1 MEKNKLKA
9 IMFAF
14 LAAVFYAINVPI
26 SKVLLQHVGPTTM
39 AALLYLGAG
48 IGIGMMSLF
57 NKKDRE
63 KAESLTKAELPYIV
77 GMIVLDIAAPIFL
90 MLGIS
95 YGSSANASLLGNFEI
110 VATTVIAL
118 ILFKEAVTKRLWL
131 AIGLITL
138 SSILLSFEGTD
149 SFHFSYGSLLVI
161 MATVCW
167 GLENN
172 CTRELS
178 SKSTYQIVM
187 LKGLCSGLGALVIA
201 LIKRESFPGIGYIA
215 IALALGFVAYGL
227 SIFMYVRAQN
237 VLGAAKTSAYY
248 AVNPLIG
255 ALLAFVFLSESL
267 SWMYV
272 IALIVMVIGSA
283 LVVVDTLIRQHDHE
297 HQHTF
302 THSHGGSTHTHTV
315 RHSHVHKHY
324 LTEEKHRHRH
334 SIEELECLAEEK
346 IGKSK

>member
-26 SKVLLQHVGPTTM
+26 SKVLLQYVGPTTM

-283 LVVVDTLIRQHDHE
+283 LVVVDTFIRQHDHE

-334 SIEELECLAEEK
+334 PIEELECLAEEK
-346 IGKSK
+346 DR

>member
-1 MEKNKLKA
+1 MEQNKLKA

-201 LIKRESFPGIGYIA
+201 LVKKESFPGIGYIA

-283 LVVVDTLIRQHDHE
+283 LVVVDTFIRQHDHE

-334 SIEELECLAEEK
+334 PIEELECLAEEK
-346 IGKSK
+346 DR

>member
-1 MEKNKLKA
+1 
-9 IMFAF
+9 MFAF

-48 IGIGMMSLF
+48 IGIGIMSLF

-63 KAESLTKAELPYIV
+63 KAESLTKVDLPYII

-272 IALIVMVIGSA
+272 IALIVMVFGSA
-283 LVVVDTLIRQHDHE
+283 LVVVDTFIRQHDHE

-334 SIEELECLAEEK
+334 PIEELECLAEEK
-346 IGKSK
+346 DR

>member
-118 ILFKEAVTKRLWL
+118 ILFKEAVTKRLWV

-272 IALIVMVIGSA
+272 IALIVMVFGSA
-283 LVVVDTLIRQHDHE
+283 LVVVDTFIRQHDHE
-297 HQHTF
+297 HQHAF

-346 IGKSK
+346 DR

>member
-1 MEKNKLKA
+1 
-9 IMFAF
+9 MFAF

-48 IGIGMMSLF
+48 IGIGIMSLF

-161 MATVCW
+161 IATVCW

-178 SKSTYQIVM
+178 SKSTHQIVM

-283 LVVVDTLIRQHDHE
+283 LVVVDTFIRQHDHE

-346 IGKSK
+346 DR

>member
-1 MEKNKLKA
+1 
-9 IMFAF
+9 MFAF

-77 GMIVLDIAAPIFL
+77 GMIVLDIAAPILL

-118 ILFKEAVTKRLWL
+118 ILFKEAVTKRLWV

-267 SWMYV
+267 SWMYM

-283 LVVVDTLIRQHDHE
+283 LVVVDTFIRQHDHE

-302 THSHGGSTHTHTV
+302 THTHGGSTHTHTV

-346 IGKSK
+346 DR

>member
-118 ILFKEAVTKRLWL
+118 ILFKEAVTKRLWV

-187 LKGLCSGLGALVIA
+187 LKGLCSGLGALVIS
-201 LIKRESFPGIGYIA
+201 LIKKESFPGFGYIA

-283 LVVVDTLIRQHDHE
+283 LVVVDTFIRQHDHE

-315 RHSHVHKHY
+315 RHSHVHMHY

-334 SIEELECLAEEK
+334 SIEELECLGEEK
-346 IGKSK
+346 DR

>member
-1 MEKNKLKA
+1 MEQNKLKA

-77 GMIVLDIAAPIFL
+77 GMIVLDIAAPILL

-118 ILFKEAVTKRLWL
+118 ILFKEAVTKRLWV

-267 SWMYV
+267 SWMYM

-283 LVVVDTLIRQHDHE
+283 LVVVDTFIRQHDHE

-302 THSHGGSTHTHTV
+302 THTHGGSTHTHTV

-346 IGKSK
+346 DR

>member
-1 MEKNKLKA
+1 MEQNKLKA

-118 ILFKEAVTKRLWL
+118 ILFKEAVTKRLWV

-248 AVNPLIG
+248 TVNPLIG

-272 IALIVMVIGSA
+272 IALIVMVFGSA
-283 LVVVDTLIRQHDHE
+283 LVVVDTFIRQHDHE

-334 SIEELECLAEEK
+334 PIEELECLAEEK
-346 IGKSK
+346 DR

>member
-48 IGIGMMSLF
+48 IGIGIMSLF

-187 LKGLCSGLGALVIA
+187 LKGLCSGLGALVIS
-201 LIKRESFPGIGYIA
+201 LIKKESFPGFGYIA

-283 LVVVDTLIRQHDHE
+283 LVVVDTFIRQHDHE

-346 IGKSK
+346 DR

>member
-1 MEKNKLKA
+1 MEQNKLKA

-118 ILFKEAVTKRLWL
+118 ILFKEAVTKRLWV

-227 SIFMYVRAQN
+227 SIFMYVRAQY

-272 IALIVMVIGSA
+272 IALIVMVFGSA
-283 LVVVDTLIRQHDHE
+283 LVVVDTFIRQHDHE

-334 SIEELECLAEEK
+334 PIEELECLAEEK
-346 IGKSK
+346 DR

>member
-118 ILFKEAVTKRLWL
+118 ILFKEAVTKRLWV

-187 LKGLCSGLGALVIA
+187 LKGLCSGLGALVIS
-201 LIKRESFPGIGYIA
+201 LIKKESFPGFGYIA

-283 LVVVDTLIRQHDHE
+283 LVVVDTFIRQHDHE

-324 LTEEKHRHRH
+324 LTEEKHRHCH
-334 SIEELECLAEEK
+334 SIEELENLGKEK
-346 IGKSK
+346 DR